1 MARVLVTEGT
11 SGIVELAAPG
21 LRETFVPD
29 NDLDRALELLFRL
42 YELRSTDGGRFLDNY
57 WQDGFNW
64 LSGQV
69 GNLYWRYLFRYV
81 QYAPLLERF
90 QSGELGPVFRNKV
103 NLARIHEVLHPRG
116 PSGLGGLRSWWRY
129 RRVLPAHN
137 RTMAASGD
145 PSLYFYRY
153 GPNDFRTRDMA
164 AIFAKRNVPLR
175 FVYSAS
181 ARMLKNRA
189 SQPRPVYFLH
199 RRFDST
205 RLFRRGYDYSG
216 LNPDMARLFRAV
228 VERVEAN
235 MSFQRWEYERHLEAL
250 RPNPPKLVF
259 GLDDHQEI
267 HPLLFACKTLGVPTL
282 GYQLGMYAR
291 RQAAYVMEG
300 WEPGAYQWYDKVITW
315 GPYWEDVVRRWG
327 RVFPEG
333 YFLPGTNKN
342 PYGYNRLESD
352 KFDVRHVLVP
362 YEFWGNTRRIGQ
374 YMQRLMDLGC
384 TVSFKFKP
392 DERPKRQLD
401 CYMLP
406 ESYRE
411 RVRPLYEITDEV
423 MARVNV
429 VAGGMTTLLYD
440 LLPYGKHTW
449 VLDTEFRLLDDMV
462 EDGWAEKVG
471 MDDLEERVAN
481 LTRADRDIDAA
492 RLFNPDALE
501 DVLERH
507 VLSRL

>member
-1 MARVLVTEGT
+1 MTRVLVTEGT
-11 SGIVELAAPG
+11 SGIVELTGPG
-21 LRETFVPD
+21 LRETYVPD
-29 NDLDRALELLFRL
+29 NDLDRALDLLFRL
-42 YELRSTDGGRFLDNY
+42 YELRSTDGGRFLENY
-57 WQDGFNW
+57 RADGFNW

-69 GNLYWRYLFRYV
+69 GNLFWRYLFRYV
-81 QYAPLLERF
+81 QYAPLLARF
-90 QSGELGPVFRNKV
+90 ESGELAPVFRNKV
-103 NLARIHEVLHPRG
+103 NLARIREVFHPVK
-116 PSGLGGLRSWWRY
+116 PGGLRSWWRY

-137 RTMAASGD
+137 RAVAASGD

-164 AIFAKRNVPLR
+164 AVFDKRGIDLR

-181 ARMLKNRA
+181 KGMLRRRA
-189 SQPRPVYFLH
+189 DQPHPVYFLH
-199 RRFDST
+199 RRFDAP
-205 RLFRRGYDYSG
+205 RVFRRGYDFSG
-216 LNPDMARLFRAV
+216 LEPDVQRLFRAV

-300 WEPGAYQWYDKVITW
+300 WEPGTYQWYDNVITW
-315 GPYWEDVVRRWG
+315 GPYWEEVVRRWSN
-327 RVFPEG
+327 VFPEG
-333 YFLPGTNKN
+333 YFLPGANKN
-342 PYGYNRLESD
+342 PYGYERLESD
-352 KFDVRHVLVP
+352 RFDPRHVLVP
-362 YEFWGNTRRIGQ
+362 YEFWGNTRRIGE
-374 YMQRLMDLGC
+374 YMVRLMDLGC

-392 DERPKRQLD
+392 DERPMRQLD

-406 ESYRE
+406 QSYRE
-411 RVRPLYEITDEV
+411 RVLPLYEITDEV
-423 MARVNV
+423 MARINV

-462 EDGWAEKVG
+462 EDGLAEKVRFEE
-471 MDDLEERVAN
+471 LERRVAE
-481 LTRADRDIDAA
+481 LDKADRDIDAA
-492 RLFNPDALE
+492 RLFNPMSLE

-507 VLSRL
+507 VISRL